1 MQTIAIVSQKG
12 GAGKTTL
19 AVNLAAEAA
28 RSRVSLIIDT
38 DPQATAS
45 RWGQWRGGDDP
56 EVIDCGAPTLL
67 AGKLAK
73 AAQLGADLAVIDTP
87 PHADAMARQ
96 AARLADLL
104 LIPCRPRA
112 FDPGDPPDPSVGRLV
127 TEERPV
133 AAVMLKHEQSDQEGS
148 GGHGENRAGP
158 PPTVVRG
165 DEPQGP
171 ERGQRPDR
179 GPQFEDAAAVVGLLI
194 KRERLAQMSR
204 IFGDGHAHLKCP
216 AWPQTEA
223 AGESKINPVAASS
236 RCAGIAR
243 RKAVPRPQPR

>member
-28 RSRVSLIIDT
+28 RSRVTLIVDT

-45 RWGQWRGGDDP
+45 RWGQWRGGGDP
-56 EVIDCGAPTLL
+56 EVVDCGAPSLL

-73 AAQLGADLAVIDTP
+73 AAELGADLAVIDTP

-112 FDPGDPPDPSVGRLV
+112 FDLAAIEATAELV
-127 TEERPV
+127 RSSRKPAFV
-133 AAVMLKHEQSDQEGS
+133 VF
-148 GGHGENRAGP
+148 NAGP
-158 PPTVVRG
+158 PRAPHIYREAAELIAGEFGLEIAPVVLPERAAFHHSAALGRTAPEHDVRG
-165 DEPQGP
+165 KAADEI
-171 ERGQRPDR
+171 RT
-179 GPQFEDAAAVVGLLI
+179 L
-194 KRERLAQMSR
+194 
-204 IFGDGHAHLKCP
+204 
-216 AWPQTEA
+216 WTW
-223 AGESKINPVAASS
+223 AGEQLGAS
-236 RCAGIAR
+236 RGVGEVRA
-243 RKAVPRPQPR
+243 

>member
-28 RSRVSLIIDT
+28 KSSVSLIVDT

-45 RWGQWRGGDDP
+45 RWGQWRGGGDP
-56 EVIDCGAPTLL
+56 EVVDCGAPSLL

-73 AAQLGADLAVIDTP
+73 AAELGADLAVIDTP

-112 FDPGDPPDPSVGRLV
+112 FDLAAIEATAELV
-127 TEERPV
+127 RSSRKPAFV
-133 AAVMLKHEQSDQEGS
+133 VF
-148 GGHGENRAGP
+148 NAGP
-158 PPTVVRG
+158 PRAPHIYREAASLIEGEFGLEIAPVVL
-165 DEPQGP
+165 P
-171 ERGQRPDR
+171 ER
-179 GPQFEDAAAVVGLLI
+179 AAFHHSVGTGLTAPEHESHG
-194 KRERLAQMSR
+194 K
-204 IFGDGHAHLKCP
+204 
-216 AWPQTEA
+216 A
-223 AGESKINPVAASS
+223 AGEIRELWAWTCERLGMST
-236 RCAGIAR
+236 RGM
-243 RKAVPRPQPR
+243 AVMA

>member
-28 RSRVSLIIDT
+28 RSCVSLIIDT

-45 RWGQWRGGDDP
+45 RWGQWRGGGDP
-56 EVIDCGAPTLL
+56 EVVDCGAPSLL

-73 AAQLGADLAVIDTP
+73 AAELGAELVVIDTP

-112 FDPGDPPDPSVGRLV
+112 FDLAAIEATAELV
-127 TEERPV
+127 RSSRKPAFV
-133 AAVMLKHEQSDQEGS
+133 VF
-148 GGHGENRAGP
+148 NAGP
-158 PPTVVRG
+158 PRAPHIYRDAANLIEREFGLQIAPVVL
-165 DEPQGP
+165 P
-171 ERGQRPDR
+171 ERAA
-179 GPQFEDAAAVVGLLI
+179 FHHSAAAGRTAPEHDVQGKAADEIRALWAWT
-194 KRERLAQMSR
+194 REQLGVSTCAQ
-204 IFGDGHAHLKCP
+204 A
-216 AWPQTEA
+216 
-223 AGESKINPVAASS
+223 V
-236 RCAGIAR
+236 IA
-243 RKAVPRPQPR
+243 

>member
-28 RSRVSLIIDT
+28 RSCVSLIIDT

-45 RWGQWRGGDDP
+45 RWAQWRGGGDP
-56 EVIDCGAPTLL
+56 EVVDCGAPSLL

-73 AAQLGADLAVIDTP
+73 AAELGADLAVIDTP

-112 FDPGDPPDPSVGRLV
+112 FDLAAIEATAELV
-127 TEERPV
+127 RSSRKPAFV
-133 AAVMLKHEQSDQEGS
+133 VF
-148 GGHGENRAGP
+148 NAGP
-158 PPTVVRG
+158 PRAPHIYREAASVIGGEFGLQIAPVVL
-165 DEPQGP
+165 P
-171 ERGQRPDR
+171 ERAA
-179 GPQFEDAAAVVGLLI
+179 FHHSAAAGRTAPEHDAQGKAADEIRALWAWT
-194 KRERLAQMSR
+194 REQLGVSTVTQ
-204 IFGDGHAHLKCP
+204 
-216 AWPQTEA
+216 
-223 AGESKINPVAASS
+223 
-236 RCAGIAR
+236 
-243 RKAVPRPQPR
+243 AVMA